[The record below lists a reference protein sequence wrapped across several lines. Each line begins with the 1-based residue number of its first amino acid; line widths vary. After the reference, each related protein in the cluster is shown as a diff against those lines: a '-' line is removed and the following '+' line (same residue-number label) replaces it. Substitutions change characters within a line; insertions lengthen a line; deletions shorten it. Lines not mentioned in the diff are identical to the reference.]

1 MTSWKPE
8 ANVMFKM
15 NAFLAALTT
24 ATVLLT
30 GVAMA
35 ASTDTQQAATVNPA
49 LTSTGPALGMKPN
62 SADLHVNDIEIYEPD
77 VLPADMQPVLRDEA
91 ARW

>member
-1 MTSWKPE
+1 MTCRRPE
-8 ANVMFKM
+8 TTVMFTM

-30 GVAMA
+30 GAAMA
-35 ASTDTQQAATVNPA
+35 ASTDTQQATTVNPA
-49 LTSTGPALGMKPN
+49 LTSTGLALGMKPN
-62 SADLHVNDIEIYEPD
+62 SADRHVNDIEIYEPD
-77 VLPADMQPVLRDEA
+77 VLPVDMQPVLRDEA